1 MNNLIKL
8 CLLSTFLTGCAS
20 PEGDSSSSSST
31 KASSAPT
38 DECAA
43 LDYLA
48 RQQCLS
54 DKMNA
59 G

>member
-1 MNNLIKL
+1 MNKLIKL
-8 CLLSTFLTGCAS
+8 CLLVVFLTGCAS
-20 PEGDSSSSSST
+20 TESDSSSSSSAKSG
-31 KASSAPT
+31 KAPV

-43 LDYLA
+43 LEYLA

>member
-1 MNNLIKL
+1 MNKVILL
-8 CLLSTFLTGCAS
+8 CFFSILLTACTSTGD
-20 PEGDSSSSSST
+20 DSSSSV
-31 KASSAPT
+31 KASGAPT
-38 DECAA
+38 DECAS
-43 LDYLA
+43 LEYLA